1 MAKLKMTRTGMVKRL
16 KIVWCSGILSVG
28 EESKAGGGVMSYTID
43 TRQCRMSVRDN
54 DRTTT
59 DYRTLLQSI

>member
-1 MAKLKMTRTGMVKRL
+1 
-16 KIVWCSGILSVG
+16 
-28 EESKAGGGVMSYTID
+28 MSYTID